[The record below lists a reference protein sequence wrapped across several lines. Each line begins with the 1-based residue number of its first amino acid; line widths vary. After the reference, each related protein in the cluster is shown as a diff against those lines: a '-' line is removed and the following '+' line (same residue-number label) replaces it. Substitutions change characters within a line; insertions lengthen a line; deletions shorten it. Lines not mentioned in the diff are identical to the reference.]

1 MAWSVRILGGAAPE
15 TWRVEHFPADA
26 DEQDRAVRE
35 RFPARSLH
43 RCAAGPRSVT
53 YAERVGSAPARGPE
67 LAVVTEHGPDAG
79 RLVLPSMS
87 TLTLTRR
94 TPAPRT
100 AVRVPRRLARACAL
114 PSLALGLLACA
125 ALYATL
131 AVLLVLGV
139 TSMITG

>member
-1 MAWSVRILGGAAPE
+1 MAGWRAARDAAHPRPGG
-15 TWRVEHFPADA
+15 D
-26 DEQDRAVRE
+26 
-35 RFPARSLH
+35 
-43 RCAAGPRSVT
+43 
-53 YAERVGSAPARGPE
+53 
-67 LAVVTEHGPDAG
+67 

-114 PSLALGLLACA
+114 PTLALGLLACT

-131 AVLLVLGV
+131 VVLLVLGA